1 MIKFKDS
8 ECYPMMF
15 DLLGLIAMSAMS
27 DGLTFPMVW
36 RDKYYLKKV
45 ISIDGKNIFILGRNL
60 TLEVEDD

>member
-15 DLLGLIAMSAMS
+15 DLLGLIAMSN
-27 DGLTFPMVW
+27 GLTFPMVW

-45 ISIDGKNIFILGRNL
+45 IKIDGKNIFILGRNL
-60 TLEVEDD
+60 TLEAEND